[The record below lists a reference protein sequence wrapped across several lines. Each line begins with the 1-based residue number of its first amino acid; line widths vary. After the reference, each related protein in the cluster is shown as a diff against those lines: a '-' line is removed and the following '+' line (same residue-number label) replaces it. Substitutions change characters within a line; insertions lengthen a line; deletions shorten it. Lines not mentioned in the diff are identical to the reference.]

1 MGHLREKEIQGEKRN
16 KPPFRYDHVG
26 SLLRPERLKKAR
38 LEKAAGN
45 ISQDQLRAIENE
57 EITRIVEKQ
66 KEIGLA
72 AVTDGELRRA
82 WWHLD
87 FLENLSGV
95 TGYEAEHG
103 LQFHG
108 KQTKTHAIKVTGK
121 LDFSGHPMLEDFT
134 FLQRTAGSH
143 TAKMTIPSPSLIRN
157 RAEIAPGLYQDDDEL
172 SHDLAQTY
180 KKAIQAFYDAGC
192 RYLQIDD
199 TSWGMFCSEEQKERL
214 RANGK
219 DPERLMTVCAE
230 TLNEALAGRPDDLT
244 VTMHIC
250 RGNFRS
256 TWIYS
261 GGYEPVAERV
271 FGGINVD
278 GFFLEFDS
286 DRSGGF
292 EPLRFVN
299 RNDVQIVLGLIT
311 SKFGELENPDDVKRR
326 IEEASRYVDM
336 NQLCLSP
343 QCGFA
348 STEEGNLLTE
358 EQQWAK
364 LRHVVEIAQDVWK

>member
-1 MGHLREKEIQGEKRN
+1 MGELKVNEIQGSNRI

-26 SLLRPERLKKAR
+26 SLLRPERLKEAR
-38 LEKAAGN
+38 LQKTAGE
-45 ISQDQLRAIENE
+45 ITADRLREVENE
-57 EITRIVEKQ
+57 EIARIVEKQ
-66 KEIGLA
+66 KEIGLL

-87 FLENLSGV
+87 FLENLEGV
-95 TGYEAEHG
+95 TGYEADQG
-103 LQFHG
+103 LHFHG
-108 KQTKTHAIKVTGK
+108 KETKTHAVKVTGK
-121 LDFSGHPMLEDFT
+121 LDFSGHPMLEDYK
-134 FLQRTAGSH
+134 FLQSIAGSH
-143 TAKMTIPSPSLIRN
+143 AAKMTIPSPSLLRN
-157 RAEIAPGLYQDDDEL
+157 RASKAPGVYLDEEEFT
-172 SHDLAQTY
+172 HDLAQTY
-180 KKAIQAFYDAGC
+180 KKAIRAFYDAGC

-199 TSWGMFCSEEQKERL
+199 TSWGMFCSEEQKDQL
-214 RANGK
+214 RANGR
-219 DPERLMTVCAE
+219 DPDRLMELCAE
-230 TLNEALAGRPDDLT
+230 TLNGALADRPDDLT

-261 GGYEPVAERV
+261 GGYEPVAETI
-271 FGGINVD
+271 FGLDVD

-299 RNDVQIVLGLIT
+299 RKDQQIVLGLIT
-311 SKFGELENPDDVKRR
+311 SKFCELENPDDVKRR
-326 IEEASRYVDM
+326 IEEASRFVDI

-364 LRHVVEIAQDVWK
+364 LRHVIDIAQAVWK